1 MKVNDE
7 MLMAFVDG
15 ELDSATTEE
24 VRRATERDAGLAR
37 RAEEFRDASQWSKEA
52 FAGILREPAPERL
65 VNAVLARPSN
75 VLPLRR
81 RLLPAQALPLAAS
94 IAILFGAAGYWLG
107 QQQPPQGMALL
118 GAGPVAHILAQ
129 TPSGQ
134 SNAVPFGGGEMR
146 LETLAAYKVDGGL
159 CRTFSLSGGADIWR
173 GVGCA
178 RGGDWTVEIA
188 ASVPADGYI
197 PASSGAAAG
206 IDAFLDAAGAGE
218 PLNPEEEEAAARA
231 AFR

>member
-15 ELDSATTEE
+15 ELDAATAEE

-37 RAEEFRDASQWSKEA
+37 RAEEFRTASQWSKEA

-81 RLLPAQALPLAAS
+81 RWLPAQALPLAAS

-107 QQQPPQGMALL
+107 QQQPPQDIALL
-118 GAGPVAHILAQ
+118 GAGPVAQTLAQ
-129 TPSGQ
+129 TLSGQ
-134 SNAVPFGGGEMR
+134 SNAVTFGGGGMR

-159 CRTFSLSGGADIWR
+159 CRTFSLSGGADTWR

-178 RGGDWTVEIA
+178 RGGGWAVEIA
-188 ASVPADGYI
+188 ASVPADGFA
-197 PASSGAAAG
+197 PASSGATAS
-206 IDAFLDAAGAGE
+206 IDAFLDAAGASE
-218 PLNPEEEEAAARA
+218 ALSPEEEAVAARA
-231 AFR
+231 AR